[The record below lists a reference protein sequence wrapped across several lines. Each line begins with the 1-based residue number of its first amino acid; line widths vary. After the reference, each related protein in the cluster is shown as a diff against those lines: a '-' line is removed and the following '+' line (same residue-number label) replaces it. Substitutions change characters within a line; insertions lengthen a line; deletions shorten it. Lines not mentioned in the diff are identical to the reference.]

1 MMLVSGA
8 TKTVRRL
15 QGHPNLGVL
24 LVPNNGNAPIA
35 DLPWAI
41 DNGAF
46 SGLDE
51 AAFRKLLAKH
61 VHVADRALW
70 VTCPDV
76 VSDHDATLSK
86 FRQWAP
92 EIAALGYP
100 LAFAAQNGLTMAN
113 IESVPWGEIACIFI
127 GGDDEYKLGSRWLIA
142 EAKRRGKLVHV
153 GRVNSLKRLRWAH
166 DAGADS
172 VDGTSVSMFA
182 DRWLPPFLRFIGSL
196 EKQSS
201 FQF

>member
-1 MMLVSGA
+1 MLVSGA

-35 DLPWAI
+35 DLPFAI

-46 SGLDE
+46 SGLDV
-51 AAFRKLLAKH
+51 AGFRRLLAKH
-61 VHVADRALW
+61 ANIADRALW

-76 VSDHDATLSK
+76 VSDHIGTLALFK
-86 FRQWAP
+86 EWAP

-100 LAFAAQNGLTMAN
+100 IAFAAQNGLTPDN
-113 IESVPWGEIACIFI
+113 IESVPWDAIACLFI
-127 GGDDEYKLGSRWLIA
+127 GGDTAYKLDSRWLIA
-142 EAKRRGKLVHV
+142 EAKSRGKLVHV
-153 GRVNSLKRLRWAH
+153 GRVNSIKRMRWAH

-172 VDGTSVSMFA
+172 IDGTSVSKFGN
-182 DRWLPPFLRFIGSL
+182 RWLPPFLAYLASCDAQLRVFV
-196 EKQSS
+196 
-201 FQF
+201 